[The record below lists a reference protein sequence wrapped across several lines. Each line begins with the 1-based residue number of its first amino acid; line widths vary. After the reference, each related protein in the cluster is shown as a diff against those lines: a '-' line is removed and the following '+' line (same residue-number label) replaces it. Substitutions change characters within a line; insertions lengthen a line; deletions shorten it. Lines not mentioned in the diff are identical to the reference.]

1 VVPATAFTAFTAFNP
16 FISLVCNLKESII
29 MFSIDIGIKVGAG
42 VRSRWKLFVYVGV
55 FVVLLNGAGI
65 WAVKSQST
73 QVVKP
78 STMEFEVEGIQVHLV
93 NKAKYSD
100 KLINQVEDAI
110 KKSVPDILTVTN
122 GHLIPKKEIEIT
134 LAKSEENAE
143 INLPPYVTSTIYNP
157 DEIYLDEFNFNEML
171 IYAMFNEKDTISPF
185 QTIGLAEH
193 LLADKAD
200 GEYYS
205 AHEMWMIHARYNY
218 PSSLEDL
225 VQGQVYKRRIL
236 LSIKRDGHGPY
247 SNTSYWKVAS
257 FANYLME
264 QYGLEKFLPLYKSSD
279 IVKDLERTYGKS
291 FADLESEWTGFVK
304 ELEDEL
310 PEKYNRQLEEDYQY
324 WYEG

>member
-1 VVPATAFTAFTAFNP
+1 VPATAFNP
-16 FISLVCNLKESII
+16 FISLVCKLKESII
-29 MFSIDIGIKVGAG
+29 MVSLDIGIKVGAG
-42 VRSRWKLFVYVGV
+42 VRSRWKFFVYIGV

-65 WAVKSQST
+65 WAVKSQT
-73 QVVKP
+73 TEVVKHV
-78 STMEFEVEGIQVHLV
+78 STMFNVEGVHVTLV
-93 NKAKYSD
+93 NKNKYSD
-100 KLINQVEDAI
+100 KLVNEVEEAI
-110 KKSVPDILTVTN
+110 KTAIPEILKLTDEL
-122 GHLIPKKEIEIT
+122 LIPKKEIEII

-193 LLADKAD
+193 LLSEKGE

-218 PSSLEDL
+218 PSTLEDL
-225 VQGQVYKRRIL
+225 VQGQVFKRRIL

-264 QYGLEKFLPLYKSSD
+264 QYGLDKFLPLYKSRD
-279 IVKDLERTYGKS
+279 ILKDLESTYGKS

>member
-1 VVPATAFTAFTAFNP
+1 
-16 FISLVCNLKESII
+16 
-29 MFSIDIGIKVGAG
+29 MFSIDMGIKVGAG

-55 FVVLLNGAGI
+55 VVVLLNGAGI

-73 QVVKP
+73 EVVKP
-78 STMEFEVEGIQVHLV
+78 VSTMFNVEGVHVTLV
-93 NKAKYSD
+93 NKNKYSD
-100 KLINQVEDAI
+100 KLVNEVEEAI
-110 KKSVPDILTVTN
+110 KTAIPEILKLTDEL
-122 GHLIPKKEIEIT
+122 LIPKKEIEII

-143 INLPPYVTSTIYNP
+143 INLPPYVTSTIYNL

-171 IYAMFNEKDTISPF
+171 IYTMFNEKDTISPF
-185 QTIGLAEH
+185 QTIGLAER
-193 LLADKAD
+193 LLAEKGE

-218 PSSLEDL
+218 PSTLEDL
-225 VQGQVYKRRIL
+225 VQGQVFKRRIL

-247 SNTSYWKVAS
+247 SNTSYWKVSS

-264 QYGLEKFLPLYKSSD
+264 QYGLDKFLPLYKSTD
-279 IVKDLERTYGKS
+279 ILKDLESTYGKS